1 MKKLLVI
8 LFLVIPF
15 GLSAQTDRELLLE
28 LVKQQTELAKQQA
41 KQGEQIAELVKQ
53 MAENNKQMTELA
65 KQQAIIS
72 TKVDGLEKR
81 FDTQNNLIGGMIA
94 FVAVLVGVLIWDRR
108 AANAPLVSAIESKTS
123 A

>member
-15 GLSAQTDRELLLE
+15 GLSAQTDRELLL
-28 LVKQQTELAKQQA
+28 ELAKQQA

-108 AANAPLVSAIESKTS
+108 AANAPLVSAIESKT
-123 A
+123 AALKVRE